1 MERASAVAIPINQ
14 TIEKQI
20 VLTGSQVQPPLVVAN
35 LVIHSAEQR
44 ALRIAKVRCAG
55 FMVVALMAVAAYIIV
70 PLALALHAAV
80 QPVPVVL
87 VISAAILAELVL
99 VVTFIILKTEGTRDA
114 ATEGF

>member
-1 MERASAVAIPINQ
+1 
-14 TIEKQI
+14 
-20 VLTGSQVQPPLVVAN
+20 
-35 LVIHSAEQR
+35 
-44 ALRIAKVRCAG
+44 
-55 FMVVALMAVAAYIIV
+55 
-70 PLALALHAAV
+70 V